1 MNFAF
6 MNLLYILTA
15 APPVVAFINPLSSSS
30 SSSSTFNIQ
39 QKQATTL
46 QATEHNNDESRNDV
60 GFFNK
65 NSITNCFA
73 TAAMSALLWVSPAML
88 AEQTSTA
95 QYQLP
100 LGLNN
105 AIERNFVADA
115 QDKASA
121 TGSRV
126 NKDAESL
133 LRLGLPIKNKEV
145 SNAWCVWV
153 SILTNLN
160 KKICVIERNDIWLLI
175 FFFSFFLRNL
185 VPLGSSIANG
195 SWNNQARHS
204 IKTKKHCV
212 RWNQKGEVDFS
223 Q

>member
-1 MNFAF
+1 MNFAI

-15 APPVVAFINPLSSSS
+15 APPVVAFINPLSS

-145 SNAWCVWV
+145 SNAWCV
-153 SILTNLN
+153 
-160 KKICVIERNDIWLLI
+160 
-175 FFFSFFLRNL
+175 
-185 VPLGSSIANG
+185 
-195 SWNNQARHS
+195 
-204 IKTKKHCV
+204 
-212 RWNQKGEVDFS
+212 
-223 Q
+223 